1 MDVGRV
7 VLVSGANRG
16 IGLAIAEHLSAKGW
30 RVSAGVRDP
39 SRADALKKRLD
50 ATRSLVVR
58 YDATNPIDASA
69 WVKATLDQF
78 AEIDAVVIN
87 AGVFLSC
94 GIEQGR
100 EADLDLMWEVNAKAP
115 WRLVRAALAALK
127 KSGAGR
133 VVLVSS
139 IAGKRVRTED
149 YTGYS
154 MSKFALMAL
163 GQGLRLYGWEHGI
176 RVSAVMPGIVA
187 TDMLGKD
194 STGRD
199 AALAKQKTT
208 PETIAKITSMV
219 LELPNDTYIPEIG
232 VANRLETGWA

>member
-1 MDVGRV
+1 MDMRRV

-16 IGLAIAEHLSAKGW
+16 IGLAIAEDLGRAGW
-30 RVSAGVRDP
+30 HVSVGVRDLG
-39 SRADALKKRLD
+39 RADALRKKLD
-50 ATRSLVVR
+50 PTRSLIFA
-58 YDATNPIDASA
+58 YDATKAADATA
-69 WVKATLDQF
+69 WVKATLDEFGQ
-78 AEIDAVVIN
+78 IDALVIN

-100 EADLDLMWEVNAKAP
+100 EVDLDLMWEVNTKAP
-115 WRLVRAALAALK
+115 WRLVRAALVPLK

-139 IAGKRVRTED
+139 IAGKRVRAEH

-163 GQGLRLYGWEHGI
+163 GQGLRIYGWEHGI

-187 TDMLGKD
+187 TDMTTKD
-194 STGRD
+194 R
-199 AALAKQKTT
+199 AAPSAAPAERMTQ
-208 PETIAKITSMV
+208 PETIARITTMV